1 MTLSA
6 IEHAS
11 VLLRTRAG
19 LKAELASQARLERL
33 LQESATHAGIPVNTY
48 VDLVDTE
55 PAAFDDLLDRVTVQ
69 HSAFFRDPA
78 QFEALAEI
86 VRKSSPEHH
95 TVWSAGCGNGQEAY
109 SIAMLLYESG
119 RTNWHVVATDVSFRA
134 LARTEI
140 GRYMEEEV
148 QGLSPERQERY
159 LVSRPG
165 GYEIAPFL
173 KKNVRMAHHNLA
185 RTYANAIVP
194 EAEVVFCRNVLMY
207 FGREESAAC
216 IHRIAER
223 MAPGGHLFM
232 GHSDSPG
239 VMTDL
244 FNPVR
249 VSGVPCYQRLGAPP
263 LAPSGG
269 FAATSP
275 ASGEGSATS
284 PASGETHIKS
294 VAPSDGFAA
303 ASPASGEDLPHLLAE
318 GNHAAA
324 AGDIGAAVRAFRQA
338 TYLDPNQAI
347 AYFQLGAALELAG
360 DARESRRAFGAAGL
374 AMMSLDGGADISG
387 LGGYT
392 RRDLARAIALKLSPA
407 VA

>member
-11 VLLRTRAG
+11 RLLRSRAG
-19 LKAELASQARLERL
+19 LKAEPASAARLERL
-33 LQESATHAGIPVNTY
+33 LQESATQAGIPVNNY
-48 VDLVDTE
+48 VDLVDAE

-78 QFEALAEI
+78 QFDALAEI
-86 VRKSSPEHH
+86 VRKSDPANH
-95 TVWSAGCGNGQEAY
+95 TVWSAGCGNGQEPY
-109 SIAMLLYESG
+109 SLAILLHESG
-119 RTNWHVVATDVSFRA
+119 RANWHVVATDVSFRA

-165 GYEIAPFL
+165 GYEVAPFL
-173 KKNVRMAHHNLA
+173 KENVRIGHHNLA
-185 RTYANAIVP
+185 RAHGNTMVP
-194 EAEVVFCRNVLMY
+194 EAAVVFCRNVLMY
-207 FGREESAAC
+207 FGREETAAC

-223 MAPGGHLFM
+223 MAPGGYLFM

-244 FNPVR
+244 FDHIR
-249 VSGVPCYQRLGAPP
+249 VAGVPCYQRLG
-263 LAPSGG
+263 LATPAVQAVGKPKHEAVLEVHMADLL
-269 FAATSP
+269 AA
-275 ASGEGSATS
+275 GD
-284 PASGETHIKS
+284 H
-294 VAPSDGFAA
+294 AA
-303 ASPASGEDLPHLLAE
+303 ASGDLR
-318 GNHAAA
+318 
-324 AGDIGAAVRAFRQA
+324 AAVRAFRQA

-360 DARESRRAFGAAGL
+360 DGRESRRAFGAAGL
-374 AMMSLDGGADISG
+374 AMVNGDGTEDVSG

-392 RRDLARAIALKLSPA
+392 RRDLARAIALKLAPA